1 MKAWKKQQN
10 ALLKSRG
17 KRGEPLGIIVNRKTR
32 AIVQGITGTQG
43 SFHTKLMLDYG
54 TKIVAGVTPG
64 KGGTQ
69 IHGVPVYDTVEE
81 AQEKHSADASII
93 FVPAPFAADAA
104 LEALDN
110 KIKTV
115 VIITE
120 HIPIKDAMTIIDC
133 AKQAKATIIGPN
145 TPGIITPKECK
156 LGIMP
161 AQIFKPG
168 TVGIVSRSGT
178 LTYEIAASLTRKN
191 LGQSTCLGLGGD
203 PITGLNFID
212 ALKMFEKDRQTE
224 AVVLIGE
231 IGGNLEELA
240 AEYIAKKN
248 YSKPVV
254 AFVAGRS
261 APPGKRM
268 GHAGAIVTGKA
279 GTAESKIEAFK
290 SAGVKVAEK
299 PGDVAELLGKL
310 LRV

>member
-1 MKAWKKQQN
+1 VK
-10 ALLKSRG
+10 
-17 KRGEPLGIIVNRKTR
+17 PLGIIVNKKTR
-32 AIVQGITGTQG
+32 AIVQGITGAQG

-115 VIITE
+115 VVITE
-120 HIPIKDAMTIIDC
+120 HIPIKDAITLMEN
-133 AKQAKATIIGPN
+133 ARQNKATIIGPN
-145 TPGIITPKECK
+145 TPGIITPEECK

-161 AQIFKPG
+161 AQIFRRG
-168 TVGIVSRSGT
+168 NVGIVSRSGT
-178 LTYEIAASLTRKN
+178 LTYEIAAGLTRKN

-212 ALKMFEKDRQTE
+212 TLKMFEKDRQTE

-240 AEYIAKKN
+240 AEYIAKQN
-248 YSKPVV
+248 YPKPIV

-261 APPGKRM
+261 APSGKRM
-268 GHAGAIVTGKA
+268 GHAGAIVTGSA

-290 SAGVKVAEK
+290 KAGVGVAEK
-299 PGDVAELLGKL
+299 PGDVAELLAKL